1 MFLFL
6 FFYLDFVSYVSSDL
20 LINLSVLLHVM
31 ESYKLKIRN
40 YKSLFEKKLERS
52 NKLYH
57 QNKL

>member
-6 FFYLDFVSYVSSDL
+6 FFYLDFASYVSSDL

-40 YKSLFEKKLERS
+40 YKSLFEKKF
-52 NKLYH
+52 
-57 QNKL
+57 